1 MISLSRQPTF
11 IPNRTI
17 PKRKTR
23 RCVASAKIKDYPK
36 FAEAVNGRVA
46 MYGMVMGS
54 TNWALF
60 DMNVIDQL
68 YYPPTAALTAATSA
82 MVIYTMADTA
92 NKVSEETFERYA
104 VRDYGRVAM
113 FVMTGMILASLPFS
127 Q

>member
-1 MISLSRQPTF
+1 MISLTRQPTF
-11 IPNRTI
+11 VPKRTTPNR
-17 PKRKTR
+17 RSR
-23 RCVASAKIKDYPK
+23 RCVAHAKIRDYPK

-46 MYGMVMGS
+46 MYGIVMGS

-60 DMNVIDQL
+60 GLNVIDQL
-68 YYPPTAALTAATSA
+68 YYPPTAAVTALTSA
-82 MVIYTMADTA
+82 MVIYTMSDTA

-104 VRDYGRVAM
+104 ARDYGRVAM

>member
-1 MISLSRQPTF
+1 MISLSRQPTL
-11 IPNRTI
+11 I
-17 PKRKTR
+17 PKRVTPKRRTK
-23 RCVASAKIKDYPK
+23 RCVAHAKIRDYPK

-60 DMNVIDQL
+60 GLNVIDQL
-68 YYPPTAALTAATSA
+68 YYPPTATVTALTSA

-104 VRDYGRVAM
+104 ARDYGRVAM
-113 FVMTGMILASLPFS
+113 FAMTGMILASLT
-127 Q
+127 

>member
-1 MISLSRQPTF
+1 MISISRQPTF

-23 RCVASAKIKDYPK
+23 CCVAHAKIRDYPK
-36 FAEAVNGRVA
+36 FAEAVNGRAA

-60 DMNVIDQL
+60 GLNVIDQL
-68 YYPPTAALTAATSA
+68 YYPPTAAVTALTSA

-104 VRDYGRVAM
+104 ARDYGRVAM

>member
-1 MISLSRQPTF
+1 MISLCNKPL
-11 IPNRTI
+11 II
-17 PKRKTR
+17 KRANIR
-23 RCVASAKIKDYPK
+23 RKRSIVASAKIRDYPK

-60 DMNVIDQL
+60 GLSIIDQL
-68 YYPPTAALTAATSA
+68 YYPPTVALTAATSA

-104 VRDYGRVAM
+104 ARDYGRVAM
-113 FVMTGMILASLPFS
+113 FVMTGMILASLT
-127 Q
+127 

>member
-11 IPNRTI
+11 ISGRI
-17 PKRKTR
+17 APKRRSK
-23 RCVASAKIKDYPK
+23 RCVAHAKIRDYPK
-36 FAEAVNGRVA
+36 FAEAVNGRAA

-60 DMNVIDQL
+60 GLNVIDQL
-68 YYPPTAALTAATSA
+68 YYPPTAAVAALTSA

-104 VRDYGRVAM
+104 ARDYGRVAM
-113 FVMTGMILASLPFS
+113 FVMTGMILASLT
-127 Q
+127 

>member
-1 MISLSRQPTF
+1 MISISRQPTF
-11 IPNRTI
+11 VPNRTI
-17 PKRKTR
+17 PKRRTR
-23 RCVASAKIKDYPK
+23 RCVAHAKIRDYPK
-36 FAEAVNGRVA
+36 FAEAVNGRAA

-60 DMNVIDQL
+60 GLNVIDQL
-68 YYPPTAALTAATSA
+68 YYPPTAALAALTSA
-82 MVIYTMADTA
+82 MVIYTMSDTV

-104 VRDYGRVAM
+104 ARDYGRVAM